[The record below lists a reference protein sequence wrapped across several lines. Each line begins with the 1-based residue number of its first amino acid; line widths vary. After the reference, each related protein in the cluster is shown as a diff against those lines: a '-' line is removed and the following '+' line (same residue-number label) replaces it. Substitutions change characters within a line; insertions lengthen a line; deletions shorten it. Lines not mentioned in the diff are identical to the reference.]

1 MLPDW
6 TLAPVVAALQAMR
19 GTALVN
25 AATLIGELGDLSR
38 FANPRQLMAYLGLV
52 PSEYSSGASVRR
64 GGLTKAGNSAA
75 RRLLIEAAWC
85 YRFPAR
91 VSRELLLRQARQP
104 TLIREIAWKAQLRLC
119 AHYPKLAR
127 SGKPANVVT
136 AAIARELGASSGPSS
151 AACRQ
156 QRADW
161 RGRMTAFEG
170 GAGEPSD
177 TLLPGKA
184 GDAAAVRRTL
194 ASTICRDR

>member
-1 MLPDW
+1 
-6 TLAPVVAALQAMR
+6 MR

-52 PSEYSSGASVRR
+52 
-64 GGLTKAGNSAA
+64 
-75 RRLLIEAAWC
+75 
-85 YRFPAR
+85 
-91 VSRELLLRQARQP
+91 
-104 TLIREIAWKAQLRLC
+104 
-119 AHYPKLAR
+119 
-127 SGKPANVVT
+127 
-136 AAIARELGASSGPSS
+136 PSS

-194 ASTICRDR
+194 ASTICRDRWSDAGR